1 MSENRAHLWFW
12 LSVAVLGLATAPLAH
27 KVALDGGGSALVVA
41 FSSAVVT
48 AGALVAWLFRRGRP
62 AGLRSLSAK
71 EGLSLLLIGALGSG
85 LVSLFGI
92 VAMTETSA
100 SNRALFQSAYPAA
113 TALAAALLL
122 GERVDLRGYAWI
134 GLVCVGLLLM
144 NLARTSQLSLTG
156 WPFWLL
162 LATLPLIGLADVI
175 AKKSLGRQT
184 PELVAAG
191 RAVGGVLVLAM
202 ALPWIV
208 PVMAEELALV
218 WPWLLVSGLCM
229 AAFYVALYQVFD
241 RTFATIA
248 ASLIALAPLLTLGG
262 EIALLGLGLVWF
274 QWLGFGLVLVAVI
287 GLSQRA

>member
-1 MSENRAHLWFW
+1 MSASHAQLWFW
-12 LSVAVLGLATAPLAH
+12 LAIAVVGLAAAPLAH
-27 KVALDGGGSALVVA
+27 KMALDGGASALLVA
-41 FSSAVVT
+41 FSGAVVT
-48 AGALVAWLFRRGRP
+48 AVVVVAWLFGRGG
-62 AGLRSLSAK
+62 ASALKSLDFKAVT
-71 EGLSLLLIGALGSG
+71 SLFLIGALGSG

-122 GERVDLRGYAWI
+122 GERLNIRAYLWI

-144 NLARTSQLSLTG
+144 NLAQSSALSLTG

-175 AKKSLGRQT
+175 AKKSLGRQS
-184 PELVAAG
+184 PEVVAAG
-191 RAVGGVLVLAM
+191 RAVGGVLVLAL

-208 PVMAEELALV
+208 PAMSEELAAV

-229 AAFYVALYQVFD
+229 AAFYVALYHVFD

-262 EIALLGLGLVWF
+262 EMILLGLELVWF
-274 QWLGFGLVLVAVI
+274 QWLGFGLVLLAVI
-287 GLSQRA
+287 GLSRRA